1 MKSSVAKS
9 KSSYAS
15 LKVPDFLDDYFVWG
29 KRTYIKL
36 ASEPTV
42 YFVVDSGKN
51 ICETVRIKEDDEIE
65 GKRVEGSKTKVAYF
79 SISNLVEYPP
89 VAELHSPSMFSFYI
103 VGMDGVSEK
112 IQPAS
117 LDEIVGELKSR
128 GLFQQANRAMDVITN
143 AINALKNNRLY
154 ETKNKSPYPGFF
166 KLNGKFVSTK
176 TYALPNESQMAEA
189 IQMFNDFGEHYN
201 EFAPKLGYIAHWMIM
216 APFSFVIKQKGKG
229 TKLNNLFLY
238 GTTRTG
244 KSTIAKLSC
253 FMWSRGIDGQLKS
266 GSHVHSVYQYGRAI
280 SESTFPIIVDE
291 GEGLFKAEELSSL
304 MKTATHTLSARAR
317 YNNYLQREEEV
328 MALSLSIITSNY
340 NKPNDGALGARL
352 DLMKYTSTSIRSKE
366 DRIEFER
373 KFQPDV
379 QDGPLKA
386 LQHIGNYVAVQI
398 TADSTLLAKDWLE
411 VSKLL
416 WKDMYELAGI
426 EMPEWMRNI
435 GAPETVEEA
444 FVDEKDYYESNIKSL
459 IIRKAEPQT
468 HMKGIREKRYI
479 TPRDKAEDVVLNSRE
494 PWIQYYQPN
503 TGSDAHKEFV
513 LIEKSIETDLR
524 KEKQINIQLDRI
536 AELLGGTIK
545 RKTIEK
551 RKITVAVFDYNEF
564 LDLF

>member
-89 VAELHSPSMFSFYI
+89 VPELHSPSMFSFYI

-128 GLFQQANRAMDVITN
+128 GLFQKANMAMDVITN

-253 FMWSRGIDGQLKS
+253 FMWSRGIDNQLKS

-291 GEGLFKAEELSSL
+291 GEGLFNTTELSSL
-304 MKTATHTLSARAR
+304 MKTATHSLSARSR
-317 YNNYLQREEEV
+317 YNSYLQREEEV

-366 DRIEFER
+366 ERIEFER

-379 QDGPLKA
+379 ENGPLKI

-398 TADSTLLAKDWLE
+398 TMNPSLLEDDWLD

-416 WKDMYELAGI
+416 WKEMYELGGI

-468 HMKGIREKRYI
+468 HMKGVREKRYI

-494 PWIQYYQPN
+494 PWIQYYQPT
-503 TGSDAHKEFV
+503 TGSDARKEFV